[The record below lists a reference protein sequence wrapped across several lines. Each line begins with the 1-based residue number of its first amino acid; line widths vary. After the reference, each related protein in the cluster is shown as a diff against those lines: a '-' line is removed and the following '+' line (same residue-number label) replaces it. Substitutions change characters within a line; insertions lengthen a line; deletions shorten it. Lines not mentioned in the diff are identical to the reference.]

1 MDNISKINKI
11 IKKLESDNE
20 NYTLEKVLEK
30 YDWPPEIF
38 FITLVSQIINE
49 LTNIENKAKEKDLIN
64 YNTSF
69 LYKMINLFCN
79 VKYHHAITKQ
89 ILDYIITKENLDL
102 IFDKIIIINNT
113 KDSNNNKEIYEEFN
127 NHIINLLITIMNF
140 NNKEII
146 DIIVNNRNSNNL
158 INDLFHFFSE
168 NDYCRNFLYNLVKN
182 FIKYYPNVKS
192 FKEKINYTIYYLI
205 QYLNKNVD
213 NYFKIKEEINIIL
226 LIYKNDIEI
235 ISDNLKILLMYLFKE
250 LEKSQEN
257 NFADSVA
264 NLIKNCFNNI
274 VFLEKDKKNNI
285 SNINNKNEYNYKF
298 ANFLFSIYFELIQ
311 LKLEKSYTLLFSQLF
326 LSLEQQLI
334 GVKKYKWLSKNT
346 HFKNVLNSIIT
357 LKDENLLSIY
367 FTKIMTLSAPK
378 NSKNKEDYY
387 LADEDIYFFISNLEN
402 IIKDDN
408 DNSEYILNIICSMII
423 NLININKAVINNLF
437 NKYKII
443 DIFLSLITCDK
454 YNIKTRL
461 KVTNLLEEIL
471 KLNNFYYQYELKITI
486 EKDINDI
493 NKRLYFISLLYEK
506 DIKKLEQKISCVITN
521 MLQFLNNNNFDFF
534 FSYNDIILEF
544 IINKKFNRINSIN
557 NEITFKLN
565 DIYVYASQ
573 KIFEHENKNE
583 NNNEN
588 GEKLDYLEIK
598 KKFIKYLVKIIF
610 ELNMNNFKNK
620 LDITRTEN
628 NKIIFSENTIFIAI
642 KNILSGKTKTDI
654 LNYIISKICL
664 DNKDNEIN
672 DNNNIINNNINDEKE
687 NNNNVFLIKSCKLI
701 YILNIALF
709 ENNDEE
715 SIILLYN
722 KLEEIINYSEINIKI
737 LLNFDI
743 IFIMIK
749 VLLQNDNKELTEKI
763 KLILNKISKNLD
775 EKSLIDFI
783 SKIYFISYDALINE
797 GNSNIKKKET
807 AIDLFNILKYGLI
820 NSKKTNCNYLSI
832 SNKKLSNPYIY
843 NLFYITGLY
852 KKNQIINYSVNIR
865 INNNISNFYLASF
878 INNTT
883 SSIISFLIDDNNQ
896 LVISESQNKKEKKD
910 IKIIKNINNY
920 LKCDN
925 NFHNISIIL
934 NFSLST
940 IKIFIDSNE
949 LKEENNKIIF
959 NSNLLLNSIDV
970 IIGYEFLD
978 NKNKLYLS
986 DISIIDISQILILNY
1001 DNEED
1006 NDIINRQRL
1015 NINKGYDLLD
1025 VYIKDKNIVIGELI
1039 SAEFN
1044 LKNNNINFIKSEN
1057 IKNIKYFSQ
1066 NILINKYIGNISYKN
1081 PFITRENND
1090 NNNIINIFMISS
1102 NYNIEEYYSL
1112 NNIFSEKDISK
1123 NIIKSS
1129 ISKNFDFSLN
1139 VCNYNFIDFL
1149 IGFLFISERKRK
1161 KLLNKEKEDNQNNK
1175 DNENKKNEIIND
1187 EKKEN
1192 IEINENENDDN
1203 FIKDIIII
1211 IFEIIIEIQNKDIL
1225 NYFWNESD
1233 IINIKIKHFFER
1245 NIEIINNNQFIEK
1258 LFSIFKMTKMSDI
1271 LELQNN
1277 NFQEYLL
1284 KIISRI
1290 FLQLI
1295 IFKNLKI
1302 EIQNLIILKL
1312 YSLLNTIISKNNN
1325 NLNYI
1330 LYELLMNIYNIILF
1344 HELSNDCI
1352 EKDNNKTQL
1361 DILLHCIQ
1369 KILNIYETEYKFLFL
1384 ENNNNL
1390 YYKNIIEF
1398 NEDIINLN
1406 SEFESNIISH
1416 KVHDFVEQN
1425 KILLTDNFLEN
1436 KLIKKQIEKLSKC
1449 INHNSIGN
1457 KGNERFSLDLART
1470 SNINFNLN
1478 SPNENNIENI
1488 NDKKCSFCL
1497 YLNIYFTIYFNYIY
1511 DDIKFDKYYK
1521 KFNRN
1526 LFLNFKG
1533 FRDITQNENG
1543 NGNGNNMFAWY
1554 LSSKESI
1561 YRIQNKFFLKEND
1574 IKIIQTVK
1582 GNNKG
1587 VFNSYLYDYDKN
1599 QYQKLIINFHK
1610 LFIYDNISTDSH
1622 FLTKMYD
1629 DINKKNIIYH
1639 ESISEN
1645 VFNCLYVKKIHK
1657 TLSLLLLNKE
1667 YILIFNNIF
1676 KDLNDNIQVV
1686 KTEPD
1691 KAIICLK
1698 KEKFTEN
1705 FNNFV
1710 KNNNENIVN
1719 ELFKGNVG
1727 NKNRKGITKFGL
1739 DKYYKFSV
1747 KKIYYKKISEMH
1759 KISHLQID
1767 NSIEITTTNGENH
1780 FILFLSEQ
1788 RDKIFN
1794 KILKYIGIEA
1804 EASKSKKQIKTS
1816 SIFLGK
1822 NTPKIYNSFYMKY
1835 CPTNYIENHEKEIMN
1850 LQKSTVEKTRTKSSN
1865 KDLIILSQNKKYT
1878 KSLVDL
1884 NSFVNEI
1891 CDLWI
1896 KNKIS
1901 NYDYLMALNC
1911 LAGRSLNDL
1920 TQYYIF
1926 PWILKDFDHN
1936 ILNWFSSSL
1945 YRNLSL
1951 PLYSCE
1957 LNLADLKRKFEL
1969 QDINDKCHTGTF
1981 YSTSAFVCYFLTRQ
1995 RPFTEI
2001 HLEIHGGQFDCADRL
2016 FIGTRELSVI
2026 YEKYQELIPA
2036 LYNLAETYINTN
2048 NFKFG
2053 KMQNKNIEVKD
2064 FNLPSWTKEDPRK
2077 FVLILRKILES
2088 EKVNKKLH
2096 LWIDLVFGYKQTGN
2110 EAIKNYNLFRSA
2122 CYESTPEEIEEK
2134 IKNNELQGYLYEKQE
2149 LGYTAKKLFK
2159 KEHKKKENCEE
2170 YKEKE
2175 NIFFDNS
2182 LKLMKMKIE
2191 EIKNQNYDNNKNKIK
2206 FKKINDIFIF
2216 YNLYVIEEHLNYNFK
2231 GGISSLK
2238 SIMNALN
2245 KMNKLPHFKKNPL
2258 KVKKKLNNHENKK
2271 NNFIILGNNCQFIG
2285 KKIDNVIKY
2294 HKKYI
2299 QIIDIKNC
2307 IYSCFYLNEISNI
2320 SCLTTNEKGNKIYI
2334 GFENGNIFEY
2344 KIIKKSKKN
2353 DNIINP
2359 FIYLIQ
2365 INPESLINE
2374 NIFNLNLFSNLNI
2387 TNNNERKNPNNYN
2400 YDTILLEKIPEN
2412 NFNINNPHISE
2423 EIVLLKLNEEHD
2435 IIIACTIKN
2444 LIYIISINN
2453 NFKLMHIV
2461 DFLYEYPKKIKDIIP
2476 LTFSG
2481 DFLIYSSINVYLFN
2495 INGVPLCE
2503 LNLLNKE
2510 NSNISKIEYVTAC
2523 FIYDVIL
2530 FTAHEDGSIIIWKV
2544 KNKNVFDNYNER
2556 ISYIFND
2563 HNSKSFLSEYNYNY
2577 DLYYYEN
2584 NNRNDFSNKKII
2596 DEYELKRKF
2605 DIVSQV
2611 KIKETKKDP
2620 IIYMKLSKD
2629 MSYMLLFDA
2638 KMNIYILSDF
2648 DDYNSDNNYNN
2659 SEKRISVK
2667 KEKKQYCI
2675 WCKKLINNDYF
2686 RTTQIKSISNFD
2698 VNDIDF
2704 DNVFDHNRNN
2714 TDDLNLNVHSN
2725 SVDTDNINKKGTFLC
2740 EECKQKLVHTENYLY
2755 KY

>member
-11 IKKLESDNE
+11 IKKLETDNE
-20 NYTLEKVLEK
+20 NNTLEKVLEK

-102 IFDKIIIINNT
+102 IFDKIIFINNT
-113 KDSNNNKEIYEEFN
+113 KDSNNHIEIYEDFN
-127 NHIINLLITIMNF
+127 SHIVNLLMAIINF

-146 DIIVNNRNSNNL
+146 DIIVNNSNSNNL

-182 FIKYYPNVKS
+182 FIKYYPNIKT
-192 FKEKINYTIYYLI
+192 FKEKMNYIICYLI
-205 QYLNKNVD
+205 QYLNKNID

-235 ISDNLKILLMYLFKE
+235 ISDNLKILLMNLFKE
-250 LEKSQEN
+250 FEKSKDN
-257 NFADSVA
+257 NFKDSIT

-274 VFLEKDKKNNI
+274 VFNINNINNKNNI
-285 SNINNKNEYNYKF
+285 KDNKNEYNYKF

-311 LKLEKSYTLLFSQLF
+311 SNLEKCYTLLFSQLL
-326 LSLEQQLI
+326 LSLEQQVI
-334 GVKKYKWLSKNT
+334 GTKKYKWLLKYT
-346 HFKNVLNSIIT
+346 QFTNVLNSIIT
-357 LKDENLLSIY
+357 LKDENLLTIY

-387 LADEDIYFFISNLEN
+387 LPDEDIYFFISNLEN
-402 IIKDDN
+402 IIKDEN
-408 DNSEYILNIICSMII
+408 DNSEYIVNIICSMII
-423 NLININKAVINNLF
+423 NLININKAVVNNLL

-443 DIFLSLITCDK
+443 DIFLNLINCDK
-454 YNIKTRL
+454 YNIKIRIKL
-461 KVTNLLEEIL
+461 TNLLEEIL
-471 KLNNFYYQYELKITI
+471 KLNNFYYQYELKISI
-486 EKDINDI
+486 EKDINEI
-493 NKRLYFISLLYEK
+493 NKRLNLISLLYER
-506 DIKKLEQKISCVITN
+506 DINKLEQKISRVISN
-521 MLQFLNNNNFDFF
+521 MLLFLNNNNFDSF
-534 FSYNDIILEF
+534 FSYNDILIEY
-544 IINKKFNRINSIN
+544 IINKKFNRIYSIN

-565 DIYVYASQ
+565 DIYIYASQ

-583 NNNEN
+583 NNGKED
-588 GEKLDYLEIK
+588 GKLDYFEIK
-598 KKFIKYLVKIIF
+598 KKFIKYLIKIIF
-610 ELNMNNFKNK
+610 ELNMNNFRNK
-620 LDITRTEN
+620 LDKNIIEN
-628 NKIIFSENTIFIAI
+628 NKIIFSENTIFISI
-642 KNILSGKTKTDI
+642 KNIISGKNKKEI
-654 LNYIISKICL
+654 LNYIISNICL
-664 DNKDNEIN
+664 DNENEI
-672 DNNNIINNNINDEKE
+672 DE
-687 NNNNVFLIKSCKLI
+687 NNNTINKNAYFLIKSCKLI

-709 ENNDEE
+709 DNNDEE
-715 SIILLYN
+715 SMILLYN

-749 VLLQNDNKELTEKI
+749 LLLQSDNKELTEKI

-775 EKSLIDFI
+775 EKSLINFI
-783 SKIYFISYDALINE
+783 SKIYFITYDTLINE
-797 GNSNIKKKET
+797 GNNNIKKKEAT
-807 AIDLFNILKYGLI
+807 INLFNILKYGLI
-820 NSKKTNCNYLSI
+820 SSKKTNCNYISI

-843 NLFYITGLY
+843 NIFYISGLY

-865 INNNISNFYLASF
+865 ISNNISNFYLASF
-878 INNTT
+878 INNAT
-883 SSIISFLIDDNNQ
+883 SSMISFLIDDNNQ
-896 LVISESQNKKEKKD
+896 LIISESQNKKEKKD

-925 NFHNISIIL
+925 NFHNVSIIL

-940 IKIFIDSNE
+940 IKIIIDSTE
-949 LKEENNKIIF
+949 IKEENNKIIF
-959 NSNLLLNSIDV
+959 NNNILLNSID
-970 IIGYEFLD
+970 IIVGYEFFD
-978 NKNKLYLS
+978 NKNKKDLS
-986 DISIIDISQILILNY
+986 DISIIDISNILILNY

-1006 NDIINRQRL
+1006 FDIINRQRL
-1015 NINKGYDLLD
+1015 NINKGDDLLD
-1025 VYIKDKNIVIGELI
+1025 IYIKDKNIVIGELI

-1044 LKNNNINFIKSEN
+1044 LKNNNINFIKSET
-1057 IKNIKYFSQ
+1057 KKIKYLSQ
-1066 NILINKYIGNISYKN
+1066 NNLNNKYIGNISYKN

-1112 NNIFSEKDISK
+1112 NNIFSENDLSKNSIKSLISK
-1123 NIIKSS
+1123 NY
-1129 ISKNFDFSLN
+1129 DFSLN
-1139 VCNYNFIDFL
+1139 ACNYNFVDFL
-1149 IGFLFISERKRK
+1149 IGFLFIFERKRK
-1161 KLLNKEKEDNQNNK
+1161 NLLNKEKESNENAK
-1175 DNENKKNEIIND
+1175 ENENKKNEVINNV
-1187 EKKEN
+1187 KIEN
-1192 IEINENENDDN
+1192 IENKEIDNN

-1225 NYFWNESD
+1225 NYFWNEND
-1233 IINIKIKHFFER
+1233 TINIKIKHFFER
-1245 NIEIINNNQFIEK
+1245 NIEIINNNQFVEK
-1258 LFSIFKMTKMSDI
+1258 LLSIFKMTKMSDI
-1271 LELQNN
+1271 LELHN

-1295 IFKNLKI
+1295 IFKNLKN
-1302 EIQNLIILKL
+1302 EIQNIILIKL
-1312 YSLLNTIISKNNN
+1312 YSILNTIISKNND
-1325 NLNYI
+1325 NLNYV

-1344 HELSNDCI
+1344 HELSNDII

-1361 DILLHCIQ
+1361 DILLYCIQ
-1369 KILNIYETEYKFLFL
+1369 KILNIYETEYKYLFL
-1384 ENNNNL
+1384 ENKNNF
-1390 YYKNIIEF
+1390 YYQKIMEF
-1398 NEDIINLN
+1398 NEYIISLN
-1406 SEFESNIISH
+1406 SELESNIISH
-1416 KVHDFVEQN
+1416 KVHDFVQQN
-1425 KILLTDNFLEN
+1425 KSILTNNFLEN

-1449 INHNSIGN
+1449 INHLNNNGN
-1457 KGNERFSLDLART
+1457 KSNERFSLDLARA

-1478 SPNENNIENI
+1478 SLNEKHIEKS
-1488 NDKKCSFCL
+1488 DKKCSFCL
-1497 YLNIYFTIYFNYIY
+1497 YLNIYFKIYFNYIY
-1511 DDIKFDKYYK
+1511 DDIEFDKYYK

-1543 NGNGNNMFAWY
+1543 NNMFAWY
-1554 LSSKESI
+1554 LSGKESS

-1574 IKIIQTVK
+1574 IKIIQIVK

-1587 VFNSYLYDYDKN
+1587 VYNSYLYDYDKI
-1599 QYQKLIINFHK
+1599 QYKKLIINFHK

-1622 FLTKMYD
+1622 FISKIYS

-1639 ESISEN
+1639 DNISEN
-1645 VFNCLYVKKIHK
+1645 AYNCIYVKKILK
-1657 TLSLLLLNKE
+1657 TLSLFLFNKE

-1676 KDLNDNIQVV
+1676 KDSNDKIQVV
-1686 KTEPD
+1686 KTEID
-1691 KAIICLK
+1691 KTIIYLT

-1719 ELFKGNVG
+1719 ELFKGKSE
-1727 NKNRKGITKFGL
+1727 NKNKKVITKFGL
-1739 DKYYKFSV
+1739 DKNYKFSV

-1759 KISHLQID
+1759 KTSHLQID

-1780 FILFLSEQ
+1780 FIIFLSEQ

-1794 KILKYIGIEA
+1794 KILKYIGIET
-1804 EASKSKKQIKTS
+1804 ESNKTKKQVKGS

-1835 CPTNYIENHEKEIMN
+1835 CPTDFIENHEKEIMN
-1850 LQKSTVEKTRTKSSN
+1850 LQKPTIEKKIKTKSST
-1865 KDLIILSQNKKYT
+1865 KDLINLTQNKKYT

-1884 NSFVNEI
+1884 NSFINEI
-1891 CDLWI
+1891 CDLWV

-1911 LAGRSLNDL
+1911 LSGRSLKDL

-1936 ILNWFSSSL
+1936 ILNWFNSSL

-1957 LNLADLKRKFEL
+1957 LNLADLKRKFDL

-1981 YSTSAFVCYFLTRQ
+1981 YSTSAFVCYFLIRQ

-2016 FIGTRELSVI
+2016 FIGTRELSII

-2036 LYNLAETYINTN
+2036 LYNLAEAYINTN

-2053 KMQNKNIEVKD
+2053 KMQNKDIEVKD
-2064 FNLPSWTKEDPRK
+2064 FNLPNWTKEDPRK
-2077 FVLILRKILES
+2077 FVLILRKILET
-2088 EKVNKKLH
+2088 EKVNKKLNY
-2096 LWIDLVFGYKQTGN
+2096 WIDLIFGYKQTGA

-2134 IKNNELQGYLYEKQE
+2134 IKNSELQGYLYEKQE
-2149 LGYTAKKLFK
+2149 LGYTAKKIFK

-2175 NIFFDNS
+2175 NIFFDDN

-2191 EIKNQNYDNNKNKIK
+2191 SIKNQNYENNKNKIK

-2216 YNLYVIEEHLNYNFK
+2216 YNIYAIEEHLNYNFK

-2258 KVKKKLNNHENKK
+2258 KVKKKLSNHENKK
-2271 NNFIILGNNCQFIG
+2271 NNFIILGDNCQFIG
-2285 KKIDNVIKY
+2285 KKIDSVIKY
-2294 HKKYI
+2294 NKKYI

-2307 IYSCFYLNEISNI
+2307 IYSCFYLNENSNI
-2320 SCLTTNEKGNKIYI
+2320 SSLTTNEKGNKIFI
-2334 GFENGNIFEY
+2334 GFENGNILEY
-2344 KIIKKSKKN
+2344 KIIKSPKKN
-2353 DNIINP
+2353 GKIMNP

-2374 NIFNLNLFSNLNI
+2374 NIFNLNLFSNLNN
-2387 TNNNERKNPNNYN
+2387 TNNNERKNLNN

-2412 NFNINNPHISE
+2412 NFSINNPHISE

-2435 IIIACTIKN
+2435 ILIACTIKN

-2461 DFLYEYPKKIKDIIP
+2461 DFLYEYSKKIKDIIP

-2503 LNLLNKE
+2503 LNLLNNE
-2510 NSNISKIEYVTAC
+2510 NSNISKIKYATAC

-2584 NNRNDFSNKKII
+2584 NNWNDFTNKKII
-2596 DEYELKRKF
+2596 NEYELKRKF
-2605 DIVSQV
+2605 DNVNQI
-2611 KIKETKKDP
+2611 KINDTKNDS
-2620 IIYMKLSKD
+2620 IIFMKMSKD
-2629 MSYMLLFDA
+2629 MNYMLLLDA
-2638 KMNIYILSDF
+2638 KMNIYILSNF
-2648 DDYNSDNNYNN
+2648 DDYNADNIYNN
-2659 SEKRISVK
+2659 SEKRISFK

-2698 VNDIDF
+2698 INNIDF
-2704 DNVFDHNRNN
+2704 DNIFENNRNN
-2714 TDDLNLNVHSN
+2714 TDDISNNVHSN
-2725 SVDTDNINKKGTFLC
+2725 SVDNDNINKKGTFLC

-2755 KY
+2755 NY